1 MFTNPYTG
9 KPLPTDK
16 YLLTNLNIGQSP
28 HQTLNIATVG
38 KLLLLLLLLKNYIL
52 DNSLLASL
60 QAGHPAM

>member
-1 MFTNPYTG
+1 MQYQLKKLSERNFKIYMLTNPF
-9 KPLPTDK
+9 
-16 YLLTNLNIGQSP
+16 IGQSP

-38 KLLLLLLLLKNYIL
+38 KLLLLLLLLKNCIL